1 MHDIIDPNLS
11 PSATV
16 RENVFDRKLATKHVD
31 RSTWKT
37 LRDFVDESAIEQVL
51 DAVENDRTRLDVRV
65 FSPPFIPFFLF
76 LGPDVWNGVD
86 VFVYRTS
93 C

>member
-1 MHDIIDPNLS
+1 MNGTIDPAQS

-16 RENVFDRKLATKHVD
+16 REHVFEKRPENKPATKTVD

-51 DAVENDRTRLDVRV
+51 DAVENDRTRLDVRTRV
-65 FSPPFIPFFLF
+65 F
-76 LGPDVWNGVD
+76 GPDVASGVA
-86 VFVYRTS
+86 
-93 C
+93 